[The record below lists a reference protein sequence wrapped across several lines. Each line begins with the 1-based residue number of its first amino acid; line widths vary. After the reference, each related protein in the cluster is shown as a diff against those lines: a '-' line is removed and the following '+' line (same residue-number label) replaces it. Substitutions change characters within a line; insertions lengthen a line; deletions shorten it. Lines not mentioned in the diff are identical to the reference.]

1 MKNTLFILFVA
12 SLLTACGRTEKAQD
26 NTTKSTT
33 ATPDSVVAT
42 VPKIKNCQSM
52 VEAAKL
58 GKSDTYQES
67 AKSIKVT
74 LTLDQDTSSVQTDN
88 GCYFN
93 NAITVLATKKSG
105 SGSRVFKRTLLKD
118 DLLYFTK
125 SDKAIE
131 RAILQKTIY
140 KPTFNGQKYVTL
152 TMQLIEP
159 GSKKMTSYTVFMN
172 YFGEIVKVK

>member
-12 SLLTACGRTEKAQD
+12 SLLTACGRTEKAQE
-26 NTTKSTT
+26 NNPKSTT
-33 ATPDSVVAT
+33 ATPDSVAAT

-52 VEAAKL
+52 VELARL

-67 AKSIKVT
+67 AKSIKVA
-74 LTLDQDTSSVQTDN
+74 LTLDQDTSSVQTAD

-93 NAITVLATKKSG
+93 NTITVLATKKSG
-105 SGSRVFKRTLLKD
+105 SRVFRRTLLKD

-131 RAILQKTIY
+131 RAILQKVVY

-159 GSKKMTSYTVFMN
+159 GSRKIIGYTVFMN